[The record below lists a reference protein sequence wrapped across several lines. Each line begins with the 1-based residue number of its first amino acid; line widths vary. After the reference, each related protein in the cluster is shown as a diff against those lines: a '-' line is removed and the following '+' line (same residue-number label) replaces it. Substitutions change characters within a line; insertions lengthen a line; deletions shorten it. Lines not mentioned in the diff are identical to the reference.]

1 MTRGTALLL
10 LLLLPACA
18 ETGSQ
23 RAFIPR
29 PAAAVAPLVT
39 TPNQSIERERD
50 LADCIE
56 RSLRE
61 QEDRDEGSPVPAAMP
76 DETARRARRH
86 HGSDHAPV
94 ASFN

>member
-1 MTRGTALLL
+1 MIRGTALF

-29 PAAAVAPLVT
+29 PAAAFAPRVT
-39 TPNQSIERERD
+39 TPNRSTERDRD

-56 RSLRE
+56 RSLQD
-61 QEDRDEGSPVPAAMP
+61 QEDRDEGTLAPPPVP
-76 DETARRARRH
+76 DETPRRAKRH
-86 HGSDHAPV
+86 PGTDRAPV

>member
-1 MTRGTALLL
+1 MIRGTALL

-29 PAAAVAPLVT
+29 PAAAFAPLVT
-39 TPNQSIERERD
+39 TPNKSTERDRD

-56 RSLRE
+56 RSLHE
-61 QEDRDEGSPVPAAMP
+61 QEDRDEGTLAPAPMP
-76 DETARRARRH
+76 DETPRPSRRRH
-86 HGSDHAPV
+86 GSGHAPV
-94 ASFN
+94 ASFH